1 MSFNSSTL
9 NAVLVIKKPRDA
21 GMRERVDGVDVT
33 CAVEQFRSPWSIMQ
47 AAHDKT
53 VTERDEDYLVTRVYR
68 MRTLKFINWGQ
79 GFTVLTNDLDFDD
92 VPLDI

>member
-1 MSFNSSTL
+1 
-9 NAVLVIKKPRDA
+9 
-21 GMRERVDGVDVT
+21 
-33 CAVEQFRSPWSIMQ
+33 MQ